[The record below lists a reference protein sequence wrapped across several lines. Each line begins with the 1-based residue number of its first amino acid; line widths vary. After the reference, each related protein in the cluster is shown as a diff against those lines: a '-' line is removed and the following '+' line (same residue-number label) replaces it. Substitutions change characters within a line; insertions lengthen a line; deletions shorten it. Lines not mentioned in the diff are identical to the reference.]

1 MRTWLVVALLGAAAA
16 GAQTQL
22 GYYR

>member
-1 MRTWLVVALLGAAAA
+1 MRTWLVVALLCAAAA